1 MNIEELINSNDIE
14 IAQMYCNIYLQT
26 HALWQLDN
34 ILNKYHFDYFS
45 ETNIVTLKE
54 IMITWNQASSV
65 WLKDPTKSILIDIK

>member
-14 IAQMYCNIYLQT
+14 IATIYCNIYLQT

-34 ILNKYHFDYFS
+34 ILKKYQILSF
-45 ETNIVTLKE
+45 TNNIVVLKE

-65 WLKDPTKSILIDIK
+65 WLRNPTKSILIDIK

>member
-1 MNIEELINSNDIE
+1 
-14 IAQMYCNIYLQT
+14 MYCNIYLQT

-54 IMITWNQASSV
+54 IMITWNQASSI

>member
-14 IAQMYCNIYLQT
+14 IATIYCNIYLQT

-34 ILNKYHFDYFS
+34 ILKKYQILSF
-45 ETNIVTLKE
+45 TNNIVVLKE
-54 IMITWNQASSV
+54 IMITWSQASSV

>member
-34 ILNKYHFDYFS
+34 ILKKYQILSF
-45 ETNIVTLKE
+45 TNNIVVLKE
-54 IMITWNQASSV
+54 IMITWSQASSV

>member
-14 IAQMYCNIYLQT
+14 IATMYCNIYLQT

-34 ILNKYHFDYFS
+34 ILKKYQILSF
-45 ETNIVTLKE
+45 TNNIVVLKE
-54 IMITWNQASSV
+54 IMITWSQASSV

>member
-14 IAQMYCNIYLQT
+14 IATMYCNIYLQT

-34 ILNKYHFDYFS
+34 TLKKYQILSFTN
-45 ETNIVTLKE
+45 NIVVLKE
-54 IMITWNQASSV
+54 IMITWSQASSI

>member
-14 IAQMYCNIYLQT
+14 IATIYCNIYLQT

-34 ILNKYHFDYFS
+34 ILKKYQILSF
-45 ETNIVTLKE
+45 TNNIVVLKE

-65 WLKDPTKSILIDIK
+65 WLRDPTKSILIDIK